1 MSAWAR
7 PKLKATPEA
16 RPEAAPEVH
25 LSRVRVRF
33 VRDDAPFK
41 RGDLKDC
48 SPAEAAKF
56 QRQGLV
62 ELEDAIFGVDS

>member
-1 MSAWAR
+1 MSKWSKRVAEPVAV
-7 PKLKATPEA
+7 AQHIT
-16 RPEAAPEVH
+16 
-25 LSRVRVRF
+25 SVRVRF

-48 SPAEAAKF
+48 TVAEAEKF

-62 ELEDAIFGVDS
+62 ELEDCVFGVDD

>member
-1 MSAWAR
+1 MTKRRKPEYAPVSA
-7 PKLKATPEA
+7 PLVP
-16 RPEAAPEVH
+16 H
-25 LSRVRVRF
+25 IQSVRVRF

-48 SPAEAAKF
+48 TVPEAEKF

-62 ELEDAIFGVDS
+62 ELEDCVFGVDS

>member
-1 MSAWAR
+1 MSKWAR
-7 PKLKATPEA
+7 PKTALAPVPEQ
-16 RPEAAPEVH
+16 H

-48 SPAEAAKF
+48 TPAEAAKF

-62 ELEDAIFGVDS
+62 ELEDCVFGVDS